1 LNGVPLA
8 IPPKGTAMIIPGA
21 ADALSAIVLARLGYQ
36 AIYVSGAGL
45 ANSSL
50 GVPDLG
56 LVTLTEVA
64 DQVERIRGAVDLP
77 IVVDADTGF
86 GGPLNVRRTIRTLE
100 LRGASAAQ
108 LEDQSF
114 PKRCGHFEGKEI
126 VSSAD
131 MVARLTAAVEA
142 RRDDQFKIIAR
153 TDARAVTGLDDAIR
167 RALEY
172 KEAGADILFVE
183 APQSLEEIT
192 TIAEELPGP
201 LLLNL
206 VEGGKTP
213 PVPAGELGR
222 LGYSYVLY
230 ANSAMRAAMYGMR
243 EVMRVLLE
251 VGSTE
256 SVLGS
261 MMDWEERQ
269 ELVGKASYDEL
280 ERRYQVEESE

>member
-1 LNGVPLA
+1 MNGLPLA
-8 IPPKGTAMIIPGA
+8 LPPQGTVMIIPGA
-21 ADALSAIVLARLGYQ
+21 PDALSAIVLARLGYQ
-36 AIYVSGAGL
+36 AIYISGAGL
-45 ANSSL
+45 ANSYL

-64 DQVERIRGAVDLP
+64 DQVERIRGAVELP

-86 GGPLNVRRTIRTLE
+86 GGPLNVRRTIRMLE
-100 LRGASAAQ
+100 DRGASAVQ

-114 PKRCGHFEGKEI
+114 PKRCGHFDGKEV

-131 MVARLTAAVEA
+131 MIARLTAAVEA
-142 RRDDQFKIIAR
+142 RRDDRFKIIAR

-167 RALEY
+167 RALDY

-183 APQSLEEIT
+183 APLNLQEIQ
-192 TIAEELPGP
+192 TIADELPGP
-201 LLLNL
+201 LLLNV
-206 VEGGKTP
+206 VEGGRTP

-222 LGYSYVLY
+222 LGFSYVLY
-230 ANSAMRAAMYGMR
+230 ANSALRGAMHGLR
-243 EVMRVLLE
+243 KVMSVLLE

-261 MMDWEERQ
+261 MIGWEERQ
-269 ELVGKASYDEL
+269 DLVGKAAFDEL
-280 ERRYQVEESE
+280 ERRYEVEASE

>member
-1 LNGVPLA
+1 MAPE
-8 IPPKGTAMIIPGA
+8 GTAVIIPGA

-45 ANSSL
+45 ANSNL

-108 LEDQSF
+108 LEDQKF

-126 VSSAD
+126 VSCAD
-131 MVARLTAAVEA
+131 MVARLTAAVDA

-153 TDARAVTGLDDAIR
+153 TDARAVTGFDDAIR
-167 RALEY
+167 RALAY

-183 APQSLEEIT
+183 APESLEEIN

-213 PVPAGELGR
+213 PVPADELGR

-230 ANSAMRAAMYGMR
+230 ANSAMRAAMYGLR

-251 VGSTE
+251 TGSTE

-261 MMDWEERQ
+261 MIGWEERQ
-269 ELVGKASYDEL
+269 ELVGKATFDEL
-280 ERRYQVEESE
+280 ERRYHVEESQ

>member
-1 LNGVPLA
+1 MNGVPLA

>member
-1 LNGVPLA
+1 MNGLPLEVPPA
-8 IPPKGTAMIIPGA
+8 GTAIIIPGA
-21 ADALSAIVLARLGYQ
+21 PDALSAIVLARIGYQ
-36 AIYVSGAGL
+36 AIYISGAGL

-114 PKRCGHFEGKEI
+114 PKRCGHFDGKEI

-131 MVARLTAAVEA
+131 MTARLTAAVEA

-153 TDARAVTGLDDAIR
+153 TDARAVTGIDDALR

-183 APQSLEEIT
+183 APHDLDEIK
-192 TIAEELPGP
+192 TIARELPGP

-213 PVPAGELGR
+213 PVPAAELGR

-230 ANSAMRAAMYGMR
+230 ANSAMRAAMYGLQR
-243 EVMRVLLE
+243 VMSDLLE

-256 SVLGS
+256 GVLGS
-261 MMDWEERQ
+261 LIDWEERQ
-269 ELVGKASYDEL
+269 DLVGKAAFDEL
-280 ERRYQVEESE
+280 ERRYRVEVPE